1 MFWGKE
7 KKIQVELIN
16 PRMVLESRSPLPAHA
31 EASPPATQHPSNEN
45 FSLDVSLKLA
55 AVLAAV
61 ANACLLSF
69 GYMRYLAMLEL
80 FGIQRAEVQ
89 FSIPDL
95 LAYGYGAA
103 LNLVGSSR
111 LAQIIFGV
119 VIGLIALAFVTLAFK
134 KDSGKKQMF
143 LAWGLGIALSLAPAV
158 PMVVGYYPARQS
170 LLAVAAE
177 QMGVVAEDVDGVKK
191 RTEVRTS
198 EGWMEGTI
206 LLTTG
211 DFTYLLAD
219 SVVYKVRQADGVIVR
234 RTHLSP
240 KLKEAEPRS

>member
-16 PRMVLESRSPLPAHA
+16 PRVVLESRSLQLAHA
-31 EASPPATQHPSNEN
+31 EACPPATQHPSNESL
-45 FSLDVSLKLA
+45 SLDVSLKLA

-103 LNLVGSSR
+103 LNLIASSR
-111 LAQIIFGV
+111 LAQIVFGV

-170 LLAVAAE
+170 LLAVASE

-191 RTEVRTS
+191 RIEVRTS

-240 KLKEAEPRS
+240 KLKETEPHI

>member
-1 MFWGKE
+1 M
-7 KKIQVELIN
+7 IQVELMN
-16 PRMVLESRSPLPAHA
+16 PRFVLESQSLQSMDATGPTLPD
-31 EASPPATQHPSNEN
+31 SQHPAREN
-45 FSLDVSLKLA
+45 ASLDVSLKLA

-61 ANACLLSF
+61 ANACLLAF

-103 LNLVGSSR
+103 LNLVGASR

-119 VIGLIALAFVTLAFK
+119 VIGMIALAFVTLAFR
-134 KDSGKKQMF
+134 KDSGKKQVL
-143 LAWGLGIALSLAPAV
+143 LAWGLGITLSLLPAV
-158 PMVVGYYPARQS
+158 PMFVGYYPARQS

-177 QMGVVAEDVDGVKK
+177 QMGVQAEDIDGVKT
-191 RTEVRTS
+191 RTEVLTS
-198 EGWMEGTI
+198 DGWMGGAI
-206 LLTTG
+206 LLTT
-211 DFTYLLAD
+211 DAFTYLLAD
-219 SVVYKVRQADGVIVR
+219 SVVYKVRLADGVIVR

-240 KLKEAEPRS
+240 KLKETEPHI